1 MDKKTYIKKC
11 LLWTAVV
18 VAAIFALVGICFGK
32 VVEANLFEE
41 ISKWVFMYIAITV
54 VLELFVGFLFAP
66 LFYHRK
72 YDIGKK

>member
-1 MDKKTYIKKC
+1 MDKKTYIKKW

-18 VAAIFALVGICFGK
+18 VAAIIAIAAICFGK

-41 ISKWVFMYIAITV
+41 VAKWVFMYLVITA

-72 YDIGKK
+72 YDVKK